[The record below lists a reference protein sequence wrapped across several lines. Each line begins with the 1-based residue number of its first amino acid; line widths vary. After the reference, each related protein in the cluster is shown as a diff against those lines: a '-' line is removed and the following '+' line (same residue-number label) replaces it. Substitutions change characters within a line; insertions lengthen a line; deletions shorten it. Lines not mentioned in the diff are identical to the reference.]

1 MSCRTAFLNFLGNE
15 NSLNRFKGNPLSFVP
30 PKNHSYKLKPL
41 PSQNLPK
48 NLSWSCNGP
57 SIKNFFPFTQ
67 NKSYI
72 EVEFECRQLSNL
84 NFYPF
89 IKVNT
94 YLVKHK
100 RTSNYICMIH
110 LQNTSIKDK
119 FTLIYNHG
127 ANSEL
132 GDNLP
137 ILFDFCAQLKCD
149 VIAYDYS
156 GYGCSSNIKV
166 TEEQII
172 NDLILTIDFTE
183 KTLKVDRKNIA
194 LFSFSISAVP
204 CIEVLSSEEYSNI
217 GTLILLSPAFST
229 KPSDMMLNENEEL
242 NHKSEEVLNALRN
255 INSQVFI
262 IHGKLDDLVQNDYII
277 TLAKSIKNLTEWYPS
292 KVNHFNVLD
301 EIRRKF
307 YGRVNNFLEYLRSL
321 KNNSDDNIN
330 NSKEDDEYHKQHTH
344 SQSDVIKDESTNSSN
359 NDIMGNI
366 IKGNEEGYVGVI
378 DSNVCFE

>member
-110 LQNTSIKDK
+110 LHNTSIKDK

-242 NHKSEEVLNALRN
+242 NHKSEEVLNTLRN

>member
-242 NHKSEEVLNALRN
+242 NHKSEEVLNTLRN

>member
-15 NSLNRFKGNPLSFVP
+15 NALNRFKGNPLSFVP

-57 SIKNFFPFTQ
+57 SIKNFSPFTQ

-100 RTSNYICMIH
+100 RTSNYICIIH
-110 LQNTSIKDK
+110 LQNTSVKDK

-149 VIAYDYS
+149 IIAYDYS

-183 KTLKVDRKNIA
+183 ETLKVNRKDIA

-229 KPSDMMLNENEEL
+229 KISDMMLNENEEL

-330 NSKEDDEYHKQHTH
+330 NSKEYDEYHKQHTH

>member
-359 NDIMGNI
+359 NASMGNI

>member
-15 NSLNRFKGNPLSFVP
+15 NALNRFKGNPLSFVP

-57 SIKNFFPFTQ
+57 SIKNFSPFTQ

-100 RTSNYICMIH
+100 RTSNYICIIH
-110 LQNTSIKDK
+110 LQNTSVKDK

-183 KTLKVDRKNIA
+183 ETLKVNRKDIA

-204 CIEVLSSEEYSNI
+204 CIEVLSIEEYSNI

-229 KPSDMMLNENEEL
+229 KISDMMLNENEEL